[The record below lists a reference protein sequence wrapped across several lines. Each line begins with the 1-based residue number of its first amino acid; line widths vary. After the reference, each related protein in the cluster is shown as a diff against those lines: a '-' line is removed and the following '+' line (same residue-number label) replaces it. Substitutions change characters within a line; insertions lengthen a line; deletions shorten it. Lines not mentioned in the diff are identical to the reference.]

1 MSASAGGSRCSAV
14 YLDCGLLHHLVI
26 TDPRGLLPDFLRE
39 LHRLTAKAINAS
51 QGQWEHLWAAEP
63 CNRPFRTMRPI
74 AYFSEEGTCPP
85 ELTLVL
91 DPPVSRDGAEGEERS
106 PKEWRERLKGLIAAG
121 VATVHRS
128 MAAEGRAFLGRDA
141 VLGASFA
148 QRARA
153 YEERRGGIPTF
164 AARLR
169 SVRERLRRVERA
181 FRTSYRAALALWR
194 SGQRA
199 VKFPHGTWGRVVFH
213 SATVGEPLAA

>member
-1 MSASAGGSRCSAV
+1 MSNH
-14 YLDCGLLHHLVI
+14 HHLVI

-51 QGQWEHLWAAEP
+51 QGQWENLWAAEP
-63 CNRPFRTMRPI
+63 CNVVRLVADRDVDEKIAYVAVNPVAAGLVKHPQDWPGFLAWGSRAFRTMRPI

-128 MAAEGRAFLGRDA
+128 MAAEGRDFL
-141 VLGASFA
+141 
-148 QRARA
+148 
-153 YEERRGGIPTF
+153 EH
-164 AARLR
+164 
-169 SVRERLRRVERA
+169 
-181 FRTSYRAALALWR
+181 RT
-194 SGQRA
+194 G
-199 VKFPHGTWGRVVFH
+199 
-213 SATVGEPLAA
+213 